1 MNRIFSLISCI
12 NYLNCRNIAITMPII
27 PQYKLTYFNMMGR
40 AEPIRLIFAQANVNY
55 QDIRLDR
62 EQFAAIKQSN

>member
-1 MNRIFSLISCI
+1 
-12 NYLNCRNIAITMPII
+12 MPII

-40 AEPIRLIFAQANVNY
+40 AEPIRLIFAQAHVNY

-62 EQFAAIKQSN
+62 EQFAAIKQSNQ